1 MWRALLSPRCLPEWT
16 AHRADRSPDRRSCI
30 LFSMNDREENQAKTK
45 RPRILVLDDDKPF
58 RELLVDL
65 FTGAGYEVVTAVTGE
80 DALCKIQEERFDL
93 ATIDF
98 DLPGWVNGIDFL
110 KELKETARNTEVILL
125 TGNASEEVAKEA
137 IRCGAYHYYIKPLH
151 QIDQFL
157 HLIGQAIASGRQ
169 KEEKA
174 DSNAPSTGPS

>member
-1 MWRALLSPRCLPEWT
+1 M
-16 AHRADRSPDRRSCI
+16 DDKKDQI
-30 LFSMNDREENQAKTK
+30 KT
-45 RPRILVLDDDKPF
+45 RPPRILVLDDDKTF

-65 FTGAGYEVVTAVTGE
+65 FTREGYEAVSVATGE

-110 KELKETARNTEVILL
+110 KELKEVSRETEVILL

-137 IRCGAYHYYIKPLH
+137 IRYGAYHYYIKPIH
-151 QIDQFL
+151 HIDQFL
-157 HLIGQAIASGRQ
+157 RLIRQAIESGSQ
-169 KEEKA
+169 KRKH
-174 DSNAPSTGPS
+174 

>member
-1 MWRALLSPRCLPEWT
+1 M
-16 AHRADRSPDRRSCI
+16 DDKK
-30 LFSMNDREENQAKTK
+30 NQIKT
-45 RPRILVLDDDKPF
+45 RPPRILVLDDDKPF

-65 FTGAGYEVVTAVTGE
+65 FTREGYEAVSVATGE

-110 KELKETARNTEVILL
+110 KELKETAPHTEVILL

-137 IRCGAYHYYIKPLH
+137 IRYGAYHYYVKPIH
-151 QIDQFL
+151 RIDQFL
-157 HLIGQAIASGRQ
+157 RLIGEAIEAGRQ
-169 KEEKA
+169 KKRI
-174 DSNAPSTGPS
+174 D

>member
-1 MWRALLSPRCLPEWT
+1 MKK
-16 AHRADRSPDRRSCI
+16 
-30 LFSMNDREENQAKTK
+30 EEKSRMKTNP
-45 RPRILVLDDDKPF
+45 PRILVLDDDKTF

-65 FTGAGYEVVTAVTGE
+65 LTSEGYEAVAVATGE

-110 KELKETARNTEVILL
+110 KELKEVARKTEVILL

-137 IRCGAYHYYIKPLH
+137 IRYGAYHCYIKPIH

-157 HLIGQAIASGRQ
+157 HLIAQALEFGRQ
-169 KEEKA
+169 KK
-174 DSNAPSTGPS
+174 

>member
-1 MWRALLSPRCLPEWT
+1 MKME
-16 AHRADRSPDRRSCI
+16 
-30 LFSMNDREENQAKTK
+30 
-45 RPRILVLDDDKPF
+45 RPRILVLDDDKTF

-65 FTGAGYEVVTAVTGE
+65 LTGAGYEAVSVVTGE

-110 KELKETARNTEVILL
+110 KELKEMAPHTEVILL

-137 IRCGAYHYYIKPLH
+137 ILRGAFHYYLKPLYH
-151 QIDQFL
+151 IDQFL
-157 HLIGQAIASGRQ
+157 TLVGQALESSRQ
-169 KEEKA
+169 KKKSRENPKA
-174 DSNAPSTGPS
+174 HPPAPPS

>member
-1 MWRALLSPRCLPEWT
+1 M
-16 AHRADRSPDRRSCI
+16 DDKKDQI
-30 LFSMNDREENQAKTK
+30 KT
-45 RPRILVLDDDKPF
+45 RPPRILVLDDDKTF

-65 FTGAGYEVVTAVTGE
+65 FTREGYEAVSVATGE
-80 DALCKIQEERFDL
+80 DAFCRIQEERFDL

-110 KELKETARNTEVILL
+110 KELKEMASHTEVILL

-137 IRCGAYHYYIKPLH
+137 IIRGAYHYYVKPLH

-157 HLIGQAIASGRQ
+157 QLIAQALESSRQ
-169 KEEKA
+169 KKKNKENP
-174 DSNAPSTGPS
+174 NAHPSGQS

>member
-1 MWRALLSPRCLPEWT
+1 ME
-16 AHRADRSPDRRSCI
+16 
-30 LFSMNDREENQAKTK
+30 
-45 RPRILVLDDDKPF
+45 RPRILVLDDDKTF

-65 FTGAGYEVVTAVTGE
+65 FTREGYEAVSVATGE

-110 KELKETARNTEVILL
+110 KELKEVSRETEVILL

-137 IRCGAYHYYIKPLH
+137 IRCGACHCYIKPIYR
-151 QIDQFL
+151 IDPFL
-157 HLIGQAIASGRQ
+157 RLVRQAIESARQ
-169 KEEKA
+169 KRKSDPNA
-174 DSNAPSTGPS
+174 YSNE